1 MANFSPYSLIHPF
14 LLLGVLCLVQSPPE
28 QEEIHNLKQNQGVPI
43 KKQHRILG
51 FFPKINQTG
60 EWARLK
66 LATTEVNLLH
76 LINIKKWQLI
86 FWSFGSYLPKTKRQ
100 KYEMNETL
108 ESLLPYIIKRQ
119 IIYYH
124 LSFWILSDFLSLR
137 RFCLRIFWIFFLSI
151 LPRILCIPI
160 PLKVS

>member
-1 MANFSPYSLIHPF
+1 MSGSSHVFVFWFLVDSYQKIKLSAVNFILCLLFAEKINF
-14 LLLGVLCLVQSPPE
+14 LLV
-28 QEEIHNLKQNQGVPI
+28 NQQ
-43 KKQHRILG
+43 K
-51 FFPKINQTG
+51 FSM
-60 EWARLK
+60 LK
-66 LATTEVNLLH
+66 LVSRSWKQSKQT
-76 LINIKKWQLI
+76 WRLI